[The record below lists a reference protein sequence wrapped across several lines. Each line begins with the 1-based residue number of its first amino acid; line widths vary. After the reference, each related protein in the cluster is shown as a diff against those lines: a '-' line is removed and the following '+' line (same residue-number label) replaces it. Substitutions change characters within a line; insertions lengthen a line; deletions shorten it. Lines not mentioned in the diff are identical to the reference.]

1 MKATHV
7 LFVDA
12 LVNLVLGIPLM
23 IAPISTAR
31 LLGLPVPMVS
41 FYASLLGAVLTGI
54 GIALLLECVGNR
66 QITGLG
72 IAGAVS
78 INICGAGALAIWL
91 VRGGLEI
98 PFRGHVFLWAVVV
111 VVLGLGAVEVLAQV
125 SRKKFSAHPS

>member
-1 MKATHV
+1 MKATHL

-23 IAPISTAR
+23 LAPSSTAR
-31 LLGLPVPMVS
+31 LLGIPVPMVS

-66 QITGLG
+66 RITGLG
-72 IAGAVS
+72 LSGAVV

-91 VRGGLEI
+91 IRGGLEI

-111 VVLGLGAVEVLAQV
+111 VVLGLGAVEILTQV
-125 SRKKFSAHPS
+125 RRKKASTHPW